1 MWLVRVLASAAA
13 LASATSAC
21 GVRRSTPACHVVVNV
36 SVASFRHFCAL
47 AVLPPFRLASRSTQ
61 PPHMHVRKKYN
72 TRTGAALYLS
82 HSIESHCATIFWNS
96 PNSTPLSAPSSLA
109 NFASTALHC
118 SSVGFWPAFWSAD
131 FSSFVSM

>member
-1 MWLVRVLASAAA
+1 MVVHDVARPRVGIGGGIGERNV
-13 LASATSAC
+13 
-21 GVRRSTPACHVVVNV
+21 GVRARARSLPRRLTRL
-36 SVASFRHFCAL
+36 FRLFCAL
-47 AVLPPFRLASRSTQ
+47 ADCLPRLAS
-61 PPHMHVRKKYN
+61 HMHVRKKCN